1 MFDIKENLKKLP
13 NSPGVYLHKDKMG
26 QVIYVGKAIS
36 LRNRVR
42 QYFQNPDKLHPKV
55 RAMVSH
61 IAEFEYITCS
71 TEMEALILECN
82 LIKKYMPKYNVLLRD
97 DKTYPYIKVT
107 VNEDFPR
114 VLKTRLI
121 EKDGSR
127 YFGPYSD
134 AGAVNQ
140 IVEFLSDFYS
150 LKRCNTKEFPPNH
163 RPCLNFHIN
172 RCKGVCTGRVSR
184 EEYRE
189 SIDRILEFLGG
200 KEKPLIKV
208 LEEKMYQASE
218 KMEYEE
224 AAKYRDY
231 IVSVKAISETQ
242 RVSLVHDEDMD
253 VVLPV
258 KDDKNSFIALFTV
271 RSGKLTGRETF
282 QIQTDEYDSEE
293 EMVAEFIKQY
303 YSQWANVPPEILVE
317 KELNDVEL
325 IEEYLSR
332 GGRKIRVFVPQKG
345 KKKALMDLAKH
356 DCIEMVKTLDQKAK
370 LNEEKRET
378 VRSQIAFLIKEAG
391 YIPPDKREFRVESYD
406 ISNTN
411 GVDSV
416 GAMVVF
422 EGLRKVRKDYR
433 RFKIKTIEG
442 PDDYGSLQEMLYR
455 RFKRALEGD
464 KSFDTFPDA
473 ILMDGGLGQVTSA
486 RKILTAM
493 KIDIPVV
500 GMAKDDHHRT
510 RAVVF
515 EDGREITLKNHPML
529 FSYLGTVQEEVHRF
543 AIEYHRN
550 LRNRNAFHSVLDD
563 IPGVGPTRRNALLNH
578 FGTVEAIKQ
587 ASVDEL
593 MEVDSITEA
602 VAVNIFKYFG

>member
-71 TEMEALILECN
+71 NEMEALILECN

-150 LKRCNTKEFPPNH
+150 LKRCNTKDFPEGH
-163 RPCLNFHIN
+163 RPCLNYHIN
-172 RCKGVCTGRVSR
+172 RCRGVCTGKVSK
-184 EEYRE
+184 EEYRK
-189 SIDRILEFLGG
+189 SVDSILEFLGG
-200 KEKPLIKV
+200 KERPLIRL
-208 LEEKMYQASE
+208 LEEKMYEASE

-231 IVSVKAISETQ
+231 IISVKAISETQ
-242 RVSLVHDEDMD
+242 RVSLVNDEDMD

-258 KDDKNSFIALFTV
+258 KDEKNSFIALFTV
-271 RSGKLTGRETF
+271 REGKLTGRETF
-282 QIQTDEYDSEE
+282 QIQTGEYDEE
-293 EMVAEFIKQY
+293 EVMVSEFIKQY
-303 YSQWANVPPEILVE
+303 YGQWANVPPEIIIE
-317 KELNDVEL
+317 KELKDAAL
-325 IEEYLSR
+325 IEEFLSR
-332 GGRKIRVFVPQKG
+332 SGRKIKVFVPQKG
-345 KKKALMDLAKH
+345 RKKALLDLAKH
-356 DCIEMVKTLDQKAK
+356 DCIEMVKTLDQKAR

-378 VRSQIAFLIKEAG
+378 VRTQMEFLIREAG
-391 YIPPDKREFRVESYD
+391 YIPPEKKEFRVESYD

-422 EGLRKVRKDYR
+422 EGLKKVPKDYR
-433 RFKIKTIEG
+433 RFRIRTIEG

-464 KSFDTFPDA
+464 KSFAAFPDA

-486 RKILTAM
+486 KKILNAM
-493 KIDIPVV
+493 NIDIPVV

-515 EDGREITLKNHPML
+515 EDGREIPLKDYPML

-550 LRNRNAFHSVLDD
+550 LRTKNAFHSVLDD
-563 IPGVGPTRRNALLNH
+563 IQGVGPARRNALLNH
-578 FGTVEAIKQ
+578 FGTVEAVKK
-587 ASVDEL
+587 AGLEEL
-593 MEVDSITEA
+593 MEVESITEA
-602 VAVNIFKYFG
+602 VAGNIIKYFS

>member
-71 TEMEALILECN
+71 NEMEALILECN

-150 LKRCNTKEFPPNH
+150 LKRCNTKDFPEGH
-163 RPCLNFHIN
+163 RPCLNYHIN
-172 RCKGVCTGRVSR
+172 RCRGVCTGKVSK
-184 EEYRE
+184 EEYRK
-189 SIDRILEFLGG
+189 SVDSILEFLGG
-200 KEKPLIKV
+200 KERPLIRL
-208 LEEKMYQASE
+208 LEEKMYEASE

-231 IVSVKAISETQ
+231 IISVKAISETQ
-242 RVSLVHDEDMD
+242 RVSLVNDEDMD

-258 KDDKNSFIALFTV
+258 KDEKNSFIALFTV
-271 RSGKLTGRETF
+271 REGKLTGRETF
-282 QIQTDEYDSEE
+282 QIQTGEYDEE
-293 EMVAEFIKQY
+293 EVMVSEFIKQY
-303 YSQWANVPPEILVE
+303 YGQWANVPPEIIIE
-317 KELNDVEL
+317 KELKDAAL
-325 IEEYLSR
+325 IEDFLSR
-332 GGRKIRVFVPQKG
+332 SGRKIKVFVPQKG
-345 KKKALMDLAKH
+345 RKKALLDLAKH
-356 DCIEMVKTLDQKAK
+356 DCIEMVKTLDQKAR

-378 VRSQIAFLIKEAG
+378 VRTQMEFLIREAG
-391 YIPPDKREFRVESYD
+391 YIPPEKKEFRVESYD

-422 EGLRKVRKDYR
+422 EGLKKVPKDYR
-433 RFKIKTIEG
+433 RFRIKIG
-442 PDDYGSLQEMLYR
+442 
-455 RFKRALEGD
+455 RA
-464 KSFDTFPDA
+464 SC
-473 ILMDGGLGQVTSA
+473 
-486 RKILTAM
+486 
-493 KIDIPVV
+493 
-500 GMAKDDHHRT
+500 
-510 RAVVF
+510 
-515 EDGREITLKNHPML
+515 RER
-529 FSYLGTVQEEVHRF
+529 V
-543 AIEYHRN
+543 
-550 LRNRNAFHSVLDD
+550 
-563 IPGVGPTRRNALLNH
+563 
-578 FGTVEAIKQ
+578 
-587 ASVDEL
+587 
-593 MEVDSITEA
+593 
-602 VAVNIFKYFG
+602 